1 MKLPTLYTNE
11 LNVQSQSDCGDP
23 DQLVSEADLEEVK
36 REVLKLTDGPSR
48 RLNSNSVLTVDIQ
61 TQLFVIRHGGSYEHS
76 GSDRLEGVAD
86 WARAGSSRSA

>member
-36 REVLKLTDGPSR
+36 RQVL
-48 RLNSNSVLTVDIQ
+48 I
-61 TQLFVIRHGGSYEHS
+61 
-76 GSDRLEGVAD
+76 
-86 WARAGSSRSA
+86 